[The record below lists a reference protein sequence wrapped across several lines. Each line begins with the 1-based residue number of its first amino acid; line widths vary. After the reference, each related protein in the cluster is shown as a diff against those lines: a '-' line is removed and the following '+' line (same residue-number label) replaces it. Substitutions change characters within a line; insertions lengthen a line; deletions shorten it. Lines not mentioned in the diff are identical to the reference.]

1 MYWLLLS
8 VLYNSEKGVIQLD
21 KYYNDI
27 LYKAIIDY
35 LNNKYYNK
43 IFFALLCFAWELRQ
57 KYAEL
62 SWKNCQNAKSCNG
75 PKQEIFISFFWYWF
89 LSYSINDANLCAGH
103 ICRETQDFSGSS
115 PPLLVTI
122 TVSLSLSLPPP
133 PLSLEIMCWLRQFA
147 AQVTE
152 LRAAQKSHGLG
163 VGGGLR
169 RLKKTMIKRM
179 WSAVALRSRCPIEIN
194 HRDGMKGMCECV
206 WRDWKGN

>member
-1 MYWLLLS
+1 MLC
-8 VLYNSEKGVIQLD
+8 
-21 KYYNDI
+21 
-27 LYKAIIDY
+27 
-35 LNNKYYNK
+35 
-43 IFFALLCFAWELRQ
+43 FALLENWETNMLNCHEKIVKMQ
-57 KYAEL
+57 KVVMVL
-62 SWKNCQNAKSCNG
+62 
-75 PKQEIFISFFWYWF
+75 KQEISISFFWYWF

-133 PLSLEIMCWLRQFA
+133 SIISRDYVLTEAVCGSSNWTESSTEITRGW
-147 AQVTE
+147 
-152 LRAAQKSHGLG
+152 GG
-163 VGGGLR
+163 GGGGLR